1 MPTVKTSDRGIG
13 PTNYDTWQ
21 DEVGKVVERPSPD
34 VEREVEFH
42 VWNIFVKDG
51 IPLAVESPKVPFLIS

>member
-1 MPTVKTSDRGIG
+1 MTGLG

-42 VWNIFVKDG
+42 VFDFLVLGGDSVALEIQ
-51 IPLAVESPKVPFLIS
+51 KVPFLK